1 MEVVSRG
8 LLLFTAASLNFVNNG
23 MRYYGVA
30 DGVADGSGLLFAGTD
45 GCRASECVDPHGEH
59 S

>member
-30 DGVADGSGLLFAGTD
+30 DAGLLFAGTD